1 MALLNLSEKE
11 VDPIIDE
18 MIEFVDFARKHPK
31 MFEKSIK
38 FEPLRVVDSDIL
50 WLKLQH

>member
-11 VDPIIDE
+11 VEPIIDE
-18 MIEFVDFARKHPK
+18 MIEFIDFARKNPK

-38 FEPLRVVDSDIL
+38 FEPLRSVDSDIL
-50 WLKLQH
+50 WLKLQN